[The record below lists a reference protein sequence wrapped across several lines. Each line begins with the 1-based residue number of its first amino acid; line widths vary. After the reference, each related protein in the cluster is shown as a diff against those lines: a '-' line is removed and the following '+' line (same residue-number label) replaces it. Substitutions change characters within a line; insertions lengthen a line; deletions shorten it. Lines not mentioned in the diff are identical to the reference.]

1 LKKLVLGAVAAIACT
16 LPTAAIAQSAGDL
29 VLSYYLNER
38 FLYPA
43 EVQSVSGGTVTLL
56 WDDGTTSEVAKS
68 ALRPF
73 NWKAGTSV
81 SCKWSDGKY
90 YAARIARI
98 GGDYRTLDIVWTQDN
113 TTSRTKTNFC
123 RSAG

>member
-1 LKKLVLGAVAAIACT
+1 MKNLLLGAVAAIACI
-16 LPTAAIAQSAGDL
+16 LPAAAVAQAKGDV
-29 VLSYYLNER
+29 VLSYYMNER

-43 EVQSVSGGTVTLL
+43 EVQAVSGNIVTLL

-68 ALRPF
+68 ALRTF
-73 NWKAGTSV
+73 SWKAGTV
-81 SCKWSDGKY
+81 ISCKWSDGKY
-90 YAARIARI
+90 YGARIARL

>member
-1 LKKLVLGAVAAIACT
+1 MKNLVFAALAALACT
-16 LPTAAIAQSAGDL
+16 VPATAIAQSKGDV
-29 VLSYYLNER
+29 VLSYYMNER

-56 WDDGTTSEVAKS
+56 WDDGTTSDVAKS
-68 ALRPF
+68 ALRDF
-73 NWKAGTSV
+73 NWKAGTTV